1 MGRNDKDQNIKP
13 KGLNE
18 LLNEDPTLRRKMNYE
33 EIKYS
38 QGIDDTPLEAAYK
51 VYCKTVSHNKHNQNN

>member
-38 QGIDDTPLEAAYK
+38 QGYR
-51 VYCKTVSHNKHNQNN
+51 